1 MNIKYSKAEDILLLE
16 ISDGKI
22 DYAEEGGPIIIH
34 YSEGHKPVLIEIL
47 EASKILTS
55 AVESKAKINKNTV
68 LTK

>member
-16 ISDGKI
+16 ISDERI
-22 DYAEEGGPIIIH
+22 DYAEEDGPIIIH
-34 YSEGHKPVLIEIL
+34 YSERHKPVLIEIL

-55 AVESKAKINKNTV
+55 VVESKAKINKNTV